1 MKNSEK
7 EVVVV
12 RRLLLVVVLLAS
24 ILSFSVQLTILHMN
38 DTHGHAWAFNE
49 WRNPGI
55 GGFAAIATL
64 VKEIKQEVESKGG
77 HVLLLHAGD
86 INTGVP
92 ESDLLDAVPDITA
105 LNMMGVD
112 AMTLGNHEFDKPRSV
127 LEMQMKLAEFPFLSA
142 NIVTKE
148 VWYDEYTAQKGDTLW
163 KLWEEKGKGLSW
175 DKFVEKFKEFNKTD
189 STVLVAGKT
198 YKIPKYVGRKNFAQ
212 PYVIKDFGDL
222 KVAIIGLTTE
232 ETKILEPIYIYD
244 LDFIDAAKAAQKYI
258 DELKDKVD
266 LIVLLTHLGW
276 GEPSGNYN
284 TSFSLARKIKCSK
297 AVIVDGH
304 SHDLGMKTINGITIV
319 QAGYYT
325 KWLGRLDLEIEN
337 GKVTVKNWKAYPINL
352 KKYDKATKTYSYEW
366 KEIKPDP
373 MIEKALAGFKA
384 LGGKELDKVIGVTKI
399 LLDGERAHIR
409 SRSTNLGNLVA
420 DAIRWKAKADVALT
434 NGGGIRASLKPGPI
448 TMRDI
453 LTVHPF
459 GNTIYVMKLTGDQ
472 IMKVLEYTATIQPG
486 KGAWP
491 QISGMTVKIKDG
503 KVVDVKVNGKPLD
516 PKKVYV
522 FATNSYLAGGGDGYS
537 MLKEWSGQG
546 YDTGFTLANAI
557 VEYIKEVLGGVIT
570 EYDDSP
576 RYQRE

>member
-1 MKNSEK
+1 MK
-7 EVVVV
+7 
-12 RRLLLVVVLLAS
+12 RYIWLALLVITALA
-24 ILSFSVQLTILHMN
+24 FSVQVTILHIN

-55 GGFAAIATL
+55 GGFAAIYTL
-64 VKEIKQEVESKGG
+64 VKEIKAEVEGKGG
-77 HVLLLHAGD
+77 HVLFLHAGD
-86 INTGVP
+86 VNTGVP
-92 ESDLLDAVPDITA
+92 ESDLLNAVPDITA
-105 LNMMGVD
+105 LNMMGLD
-112 AMTLGNHEFDKPRSV
+112 AMTLGNHEFDKPREV

-142 NIVTKE
+142 NILTKE
-148 VWYDEYTAQKGDTLW
+148 IWYEEYVVQKGDTLW
-163 KLWEEKGKGLSW
+163 KLWKEKGKGMSW
-175 DKFVEKFKEFNKTD
+175 EKFVEKFKEFNKTED
-189 STVLVAGKT
+189 LVIKAGLT
-198 YKIPKYVGRKNFAQ
+198 YKIPVYKGRNPFVK
-212 PYVIKDFGDL
+212 PYIIKDFGDV
-222 KVAIIGLTTE
+222 KVAVIGLTTE
-232 ETKILEPIYIYD
+232 ETTILEPLYLQD
-244 LDFIDAAKAAQKYI
+244 LEFIDAAKAAQKYI

-266 LIVLLTHLGW
+266 VIVLLTHLGW
-276 GEPSGNYN
+276 GEPKGDYN

-304 SHDLGMKTINGITIV
+304 SHDLGMKVINGVTIV
-319 QAGYYT
+319 EAGYYG
-325 KWLGRLDLEIEN
+325 KWLGRLDLEVEN
-337 GKVTVKNWKAYPINL
+337 GKVTVKSWKALPINL
-352 KKYDKATKTYSYEW
+352 KKYDKNTKEYSYEW

-373 MIEKALAGFKA
+373 MVEKALAGFKV

-420 DAIRWKAKADVALT
+420 DAIRWKGKADVALT
-434 NGGGIRASLKPGPI
+434 NGGGIRASIKPGPI

-459 GNTIYVMKLTGDQ
+459 GNTIYVMKLTGEQ

-503 KVVDVKVNGKPLD
+503 RVVEVKVNGEPLD
-516 PKKVYV
+516 PKKTYV
-522 FATNSYLAGGGDGYS
+522 FATNSYLAGGGDGYT
-537 MLKEWSGQG
+537 MLKEWASQG
-546 YDTGFTLANAI
+546 YDTGFTLADAI
-557 VEYIKEVLGGVIT
+557 AQYIKEALGGVIT